1 MDLEHFAQAPDL
13 EQERRLVNEESLA
26 LCEAAQA
33 VLDEDAELA
42 RVLHG
47 LFYGEDE
54 QDFMALSGEHPFEV
68 ASGLV
73 GYWLW
78 VLASA
83 GLNTKA
89 SKRETPLEI
98 LRRRNEPVLQ
108 GPLRDVVEEACVS
121 RLSLYEVQAVE
132 GPRIQILDLLAKG
145 AEPVWVDT
153 YPSQVFF
160 VPWDIMG
167 LRILGIGRSF
177 RASHSVHFFS
187 REQGLALARILRIA
201 MRKNARL
208 AHPLPWVLL
217 VDQPIVRAWFD
228 NILNRDMPEDPQ
240 PEYDMALLAS
250 EGGEELLK
258 QRMLAWTGEANE
270 LLDGRT
276 PAKAARMARE
286 RVKVVNMLKSFE
298 HQEALRVD
306 EMGGEPFSFRFL
318 WEKLGLNPGMPS
330 L

>member
-54 QDFMALSGEHPFEV
+54 QDFMALSGEHPFKV
-68 ASGLV
+68 ARGLV

-83 GLNTKA
+83 GLNAKA
-89 SKRETPLEI
+89 SKGETPPEI

-108 GPLRDVVEEACVS
+108 GLLRDVVEEACVS

-228 NILNRDMPEDPQ
+228 NILNRDMQ
-240 PEYDMALLAS
+240 GRLRRKMLI
-250 EGGEELLK
+250 LK
-258 QRMLAWTGEANE
+258 IERWIVNE
-270 LLDGRT
+270 LRKRILHVDLPPYR
-276 PAKAARMARE
+276 PPYSVDISRKNPYWEDNQELA
-286 RVKVVNMLKSFE
+286 VKPI
-298 HQEALRVD
+298 
-306 EMGGEPFSFRFL
+306 G
-318 WEKLGLNPGMPS
+318 
-330 L
+330 